1 MPEETITVEAV
12 KQAVATESHSITNDE
27 IEKER
32 NLHRLRTEQAGAFL
46 ASTEQQGLMKMR
58 GNWSFWILFFI
69 CLISFSNILLIFL
82 IGAGI
87 FHFDGKFEVPF
98 FIGDSLLKIL
108 GLAYLIVNFLF
119 NPNTLF
125 NNHNG
130 KKD

>member
-58 GNWSFWILFFI
+58 GNWSFWILFY
-69 CLISFSNILLIFL
+69 LSNILFKHPPY
-82 IGAGI
+82 
-87 FHFDGKFEVPF
+87 FPHWCWDFSF
-98 FIGDSLLKIL
+98 
-108 GLAYLIVNFLF
+108 
-119 NPNTLF
+119 
-125 NNHNG
+125 
-130 KKD
+130 